1 MSDLTPPERALRDR
15 LQSAVPELP
24 TPPDR
29 LAAVRTRVRRTRYLT
44 TAAAAATLAVI
55 LLAAAAARSK
65 TTTPDVPAGPDA
77 GPCAAVPTPVRRS
90 PHPDLP
96 GDLVPVG
103 AVSVTRCE
111 TRGSADPTP
120 TRGGARTLAEPRT
133 LTAGVD
139 QVVREANAL
148 PPAPADARCR
158 LIGYPTDVTLVF
170 GYPDGHTV
178 VVLVDRNCE
187 TLSTN
192 ERTRAGLRPLDVFEA
207 RWRLH
212 VVMPGLAPS

>member
-1 MSDLTPPERALRDR
+1 MSDLSPPERALRDR

-24 TPPDR
+24 TPPGR

-55 LLAAAAARSK
+55 LLAAAAARSR
-65 TTTPDVPAGPDA
+65 TMPDDVPAGPDA

-111 TRGSADPTP
+111 TPGPTP
-120 TRGGARTLAEPRT
+120 TRGAARTLAEPRT

-148 PPAPADARCR
+148 PPVPADARCQ
-158 LIGYPTDVTLVF
+158 LISYPTDVTLVF

-178 VVLVDRNCE
+178 VVLVDRNCA
-187 TLSTN
+187 TLSTS
-192 ERTRAGLRPLDVFEA
+192 ERTRAGLRPLDVFEV

-212 VVMPGLAPS
+212 VVTPGLAPS